1 MMNTKIQ
8 KAILNFTG
16 ASRFEKI
23 EVIQTL
29 WSGYGE
35 IARLRLYDAAV
46 DTVVVKTVALP
57 NAADHPRGWNTERS
71 HQRKIRS
78 YQVECKW
85 YTAFAA
91 QCDAGCRVPA
101 CLGALE
107 ANDQFVMV
115 LEDLDAAG
123 FSGRLDYASDV
134 SEQAMHLYVRACI
147 DWLAHF
153 HARFLQVKPQGLW
166 AEGSYWHLATRPDEF
181 AALPS
186 DNLKRYAAAID
197 NQLSMCRWQTLIHG
211 DAKLANFCFADA
223 FFDSAVNSAVNSPVN
238 SPVDDVVNEA
248 PQVAAVDFQYV
259 GAGCGMKDLAYFIS
273 SCYEEADCERLA
285 PKLLDDYFCALR
297 KALEQSNKGLSPT
310 ELDDLE
316 QEWRA
321 LYPLAWTDFYRF
333 LKGWSP
339 AHWKLHTYSEKIV
352 QQTLS
357 HLQQQPQEL
366 TSHLPAL
373 LHLAIQA
380 AEAAGEVI
388 ADSRNK
394 VLNVMHKGLGASPA
408 GDVLTE
414 VDLQCQALIAA
425 RLAPVCEQFGI
436 AFVGEES
443 DDHSARLLA
452 EYTWLVDPIDGTLPF
467 IEKREGYAVSIALIN
482 RAGEPLLGVV
492 LDVHQQKIYAAA
504 QGCEL
509 QLLGDEPSACREPSA
524 YQEPSA
530 CKEPSAY
537 QEPLADKEPR
547 VYEKLAADAANDN
560 KNQGQQICCYLDAS
574 YQHDN
579 RYPALLT
586 QLHEYALANGF
597 AGVVPLV
604 GLGAALN
611 ACRVLDDK
619 PAVYIKLPKEQG
631 GSLWDYAA
639 SAAIFTQL
647 GLPVSNIFGAP
658 LDLNRKDSTYL
669 NHQGVLYAS
678 DAALA
683 AYIVAALA

>member
-1 MMNTKIQ
+1 MGRILLSTDTSLSRPQISSLNPMNKNIQ

-16 ASRFEKI
+16 ASRFEEI

-35 IARLRLYDAAV
+35 IARLRLYDAAI
-46 DTVVVKTVALP
+46 DTVVAKTVALP
-57 NAADHPRGWNTERS
+57 KAAEHPRGWNTDRS
-71 HQRKIRS
+71 HQRKIGS

-85 YTAFAA
+85 YTVFAA
-91 QCDAGCRVPA
+91 QCDASCRVPA

-107 ANDQFVMV
+107 DNDQFVMV

-197 NQLSMCRWQTLIHG
+197 SQLSMCRWQTLIHG

-223 FFDSAVNSAVNSPVN
+223 FFDSAVNCAVN

-339 AHWKLHTYSEKIV
+339 AHWKLHTYSEKIAR
-352 QQTLS
+352 QTLS
-357 HLQQQPQEL
+357 RLQQQPQAL
-366 TSHLPAL
+366 SAHLPAL

-388 ADSRNK
+388 AGSLNK
-394 VLNVMHKGLGASPA
+394 VLTVMHKGLGASPV

-414 VDLQCQALIAA
+414 VDLQCQTLIAA
-425 RLAPVCEQFGI
+425 RLAPACEQFGI

-452 EYTWLVDPIDGTLPF
+452 EYAWLVDPIDGTLPF

-509 QLLGDEPSACREPSA
+509 RLLGEEPSR
-524 YQEPSA
+524 Y
-530 CKEPSAY
+530 KEPSAGTY
-537 QEPLADKEPR
+537 NDK
-547 VYEKLAADAANDN
+547 
-560 KNQGQQICCYLDAS
+560 KNQDQQIRCYLDAS

-579 RYPALLT
+579 RYPALLK

-683 AYIVAALA
+683 AYVVAALA

>member
-1 MMNTKIQ
+1 MGRILLSTDTSLSRSQISSLNPMNKNIQ

-35 IARLRLYDAAV
+35 IARLRLYDAAI
-46 DTVVVKTVALP
+46 DTVVAKTVALP
-57 NAADHPRGWNTERS
+57 KAAEHPRGWNTERS

-91 QCDAGCRVPA
+91 QCDASCRVPA

-107 ANDQFVMV
+107 DNDQFVMV

-197 NQLSMCRWQTLIHG
+197 SQLSMCRWQTLIHG

-223 FFDSAVNSAVNSPVN
+223 FFDSAGNRS
-238 SPVDDVVNEA
+238 VDDLVDEA
-248 PQVAAVDFQYV
+248 PLVAAVDFQYV

-297 KALEQSNKGLSPT
+297 KALEQYNKGLSSH

-339 AHWKLHTYSEKIV
+339 AHWKLHTYSEKIAR
-352 QQTLS
+352 QTLS
-357 HLQQQPQEL
+357 QLQKQPQAL
-366 TSHLPAL
+366 SAHLPAL

-388 ADSRNK
+388 AGSLNK
-394 VLNVMHKGLGASPA
+394 VLTVMHKGLGASPV

-414 VDLQCQALIAA
+414 VDLQCQTLIAA

-452 EYTWLVDPIDGTLPF
+452 EYAWLVDPIDGTLPF

-509 QLLGDEPSACREPSA
+509 RLLGEEPSR
-524 YQEPSA
+524 Y
-530 CKEPSAY
+530 KEPSAGTY
-537 QEPLADKEPR
+537 NDK
-547 VYEKLAADAANDN
+547 
-560 KNQGQQICCYLDAS
+560 KNQDQQIRCYLDAS

-579 RYPALLT
+579 RYPALLK

-683 AYIVAALA
+683 AYVVAALA